1 MQFSTIIT
9 LATALGAVASF
20 ELGVS
25 REDRLALTE
34 ACEVLD
40 SFDPSSIEERS
51 IEKRCSFDGCDD
63 CSNNVCGLAICESRV
78 TDDFAVCV
86 VCSVL
91 EW

>member
-1 MQFSTIIT
+1 MLFSSIIT
-9 LATALGAVASF
+9 LATTLGAVAGF

-63 CSNNVCGLAICESRV
+63 CSNNVCGSGTYDCGV
-78 TDDFAVCV
+78 TDDLAVCV